1 MSKESKGGADY
12 RSMVIRY
19 RPVHRFMVL
28 AGLVLFIILLV
39 AVAFRMGGAV
49 REHNYQQLLEQ
60 KAELALLVTE
70 LDAALKNNEQMVV
83 NAQVAGKVDRLALE
97 DLRQTIKALQN
108 KVASL
113 SEENTFYKGL
123 MAPSELE
130 KGLSLR
136 GWEVQATAD
145 SQQFHFKLVVQ
156 QLALKHRLLYGSA
169 RVNISGKQNGKARTV
184 SLHELSEDIN
194 NERVKL
200 RFKYFQTIEGD
211 LVLPEGFEPEQVSV
225 SVAAVKPKS
234 MKVEKSYVWKTH

>member
-1 MSKESKGGADY
+1 MSKDSKRSADY
-12 RSMVIRY
+12 RSIVIRY
-19 RPVHRFMVL
+19 RPVHRVMALV
-28 AGLVLFIILLV
+28 GLVLFIILLV

-60 KAELALLVTE
+60 KAELTLLVTE
-70 LDAALKNNEQMVV
+70 LNGVLKDNEQMAV
-83 NAQVAGKVDRLALE
+83 NAQVAAKVDRLALE
-97 DLRQTIKALQN
+97 ELRQTIKALQN

-136 GWEVQATAD
+136 GWEVQATPD
-145 SQQFHFKLVVQ
+145 PQQFHFKLVVQ

-169 RVNISGKQNGKARTV
+169 QISISGRQNGKARTV
-184 SLHELSEDIN
+184 SLHELSEEIN

-211 LVLPEGFEPEQVSV
+211 LVLPEGFVPEQVEVAV
-225 SVAAVKPKS
+225 SAVKPKS
-234 MKVEKSYVWKTH
+234 MKAEKSYVWSAQ